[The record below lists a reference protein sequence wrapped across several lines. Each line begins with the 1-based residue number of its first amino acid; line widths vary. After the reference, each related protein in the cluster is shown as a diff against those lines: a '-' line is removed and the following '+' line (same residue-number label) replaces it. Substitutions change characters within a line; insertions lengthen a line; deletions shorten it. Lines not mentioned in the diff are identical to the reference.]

1 MPVARHHRGVGCV
14 RCGRRRVDPV
24 GGPSTWRRGVV
35 AGEQVLICPDCQV
48 EGWTDGLDTC
58 ATCGSTM
65 LVKQLGVV
73 SCRACGGAMAEA
85 GDHGVPLER
94 AGSTTHDE
102 SLATDVAE
110 ALDRV
115 LGQSPAD
122 G

>member
-1 MPVARHHRGVGCV
+1 MA
-14 RCGRRRVDPV
+14 
-24 GGPSTWRRGVV
+24 

-48 EGWTDGLDTC
+48 EGWTDGLDAC

-73 SCRACGGAMAEA
+73 SCRACGWAAESA
-85 GDHGVPLER
+85 ADDVAPPEG
-94 AGSTTHDE
+94 AGSAAHDE
-102 SLATDVAE
+102 SLATDVAD

-115 LGQSPAD
+115 LGRSPAD

>member
-1 MPVARHHRGVGCV
+1 M
-14 RCGRRRVDPV
+14 
-24 GGPSTWRRGVV
+24 V

-73 SCRACGGAMAEA
+73 SCRACGWALSEA
-85 GDHGVPLER
+85 GDHGVSR
-94 AGSTTHDE
+94 GTAGSTTHDE
-102 SLATDVAE
+102 SLAVDVAE

-115 LGQSPAD
+115 LGRPPAD